1 MPRFGTCQRLQGYDY
16 RLPRLYFVTIC
27 TKAREPVFRDPRLA
41 AIAKATIVDYRQRNW
56 YWLLA
61 FCVMPNHIHALLK
74 LRDAGRPLPRV
85 IASIKNQI
93 SYRARQLCLRVS
105 FQWGFHDRIIRAHEK
120 PDEFAKYIISNPVR
134 AGLVNQPADY
144 KFGGIVDS
152 WY

>member
-41 AIAKATIVDYRQRNW
+41 AIAKAVIVDYRKRNW

-61 FCVMPNHIHALLK
+61 FCVMPDHIHILIK
-74 LRDAGRPLPRV
+74 LRDGARPLPRV
-85 IASIKNQI
+85 VASIKNQI
-93 SYRARQLCLRVS
+93 ICRAKHNSLLVQ

-120 PDEFAKYIISNPVR
+120 PDEFARYIVSNPVR
-134 AGLVNQPADY
+134 AGLVSQSTDHQ
-144 KFGGIVDS
+144 FGGIMDL